1 MFFKGFVETKNKKC
15 VEKFKNRT
23 DFKTYEQVQSLPEF
37 AGILAT
43 DTILV
48 DIDDSESSELLFKV
62 VKEYNLCCRVYKTSR
77 GKHFLFKN
85 SGVPTNK
92 TGCKLAIGVTA
103 DIKIGTRSSYEVL
116 KYGGKMREILYDTAE
131 NEEAQPLPRWLHPVK
146 SNMEFLNMD
155 AGDGRNQ
162 SLFNYILTL
171 QSNDFTVEEARETI
185 RIINKFVLKV
195 PLSDDEIETI
205 LRDDAFKKPVFFMGS
220 TDFTVE
226 EARETI
232 RIINKFVLK
241 VPLSDDEIETILRDD
256 AFKKPVFFMGS
267 TFLFDKFATYI
278 KNNNHIIK
286 INNQLCVY
294 KNGIYITGRQNI
306 EATMIQHIPG
316 LNRAKRTEVLE
327 YLNISI
333 TENTVTNDADWIAFE
348 NGIYNIKEDVFT
360 GFTPDIIITNKIHWN
375 YNPQA
380 YSELMD
386 DVLNRVSCNDPQVRG
401 LLEEMIGYCFYRK
414 NELRKAF
421 ILTGDGSN
429 GKSTLLAVV
438 QSLLGD
444 ENISSLDL
452 KELGDRFKTAEM
464 VGKLANIGDD
474 IGDEFIAN
482 PAIFKK
488 LVTGERVSVERK
500 GSDPFEFNN
509 YSKLIFSANDIP
521 RIKDKTGAVLDRL
534 VIVPFNAKF
543 TVEKSGY
550 KQNIRSDLVGHAD
563 VMEYL
568 IQIGIVGL
576 KRILENQKFTDSEK
590 VQEEL
595 DDYRNRN
602 NPILGFIHECED
614 EDFQIENEPT
624 NKVYKR
630 YQEYCLANSL
640 QPMSNIEF
648 SKQVNRILNMRVENK
663 TIKNKKY
670 RIFVRNEEG
679 KPL

>member
-220 TDFTVE
+220 T
-226 EARETI
+226 
-232 RIINKFVLK
+232 
-241 VPLSDDEIETILRDD
+241 
-256 AFKKPVFFMGS
+256 
-267 TFLFDKFATYI
+267 FLFDKFATYI

-386 DVLNRVSCNDPQVRG
+386 DVLNRVSCNDPQVRA

-550 KQNIRSDLVGHAD
+550 KQNIRSDLVEHAD

-602 NPILGFIHECED
+602 NPILGFIRECED

-648 SKQVNRILNMRVENK
+648 SKQINRTLNFKVIDKKISR
-663 TIKNKKY
+663 KKY
-670 RIFVRNEEG
+670 RIFVLND
-679 KPL
+679 

>member
-23 DFKTYEQVQSLPEF
+23 DFKTYEQVQSLPEY
-37 AGILAT
+37 AGILAAE
-43 DTILV
+43 TILIDV
-48 DIDDSESSELLFKV
+48 DDFESSELLFKV
-62 VKEYNLCCRVYKTSR
+62 VKEYALTCRVYGTSR

-92 TGCKLAIGVTA
+92 TGCKLAIGLNA

-116 KYGGKMREILYDTAE
+116 KYDGKQREILYDTAE

-171 QSNDFTVEEARETI
+171 QSNDFSVDEARETI

-195 PLSDDEIETI
+195 PLAEDEIETI
-205 LRDDAFKKPVFFMGS
+205 LRDDAFKKPIFY
-220 TDFTVE
+220 
-226 EARETI
+226 
-232 RIINKFVLK
+232 
-241 VPLSDDEIETILRDD
+241 
-256 AFKKPVFFMGS
+256 MGS

-348 NGIYNIKEDVFT
+348 NGIYNIKEGVFT
-360 GFTPDIIITNKIHWN
+360 EFTPEIIITNKIRWN

-380 YSELMD
+380 KSELMN
-386 DVLNRVSCNDPQVRG
+386 DVLNRVSCNDPQVRA

-602 NPILGFIHECED
+602 NPILGFIRECED

-648 SKQVNRILNMRVENK
+648 SKQINRILNFKVVDK
-663 TIKNKKY
+663 FFNKKKH
-670 RIFVRNEEG
+670 RIFVPND
-679 KPL
+679 

>member
-1 MFFKGFVETKNKKC
+1 MFFKGYVETKDKKC
-15 VEKFKNRT
+15 IEKFKNRT
-23 DFKTYEQVQSLPEF
+23 DFKTFEQVQSLPEF

-62 VKEYNLCCRVYKTSR
+62 VKEYSLCCRVYKTSR

-116 KYGGKMREILYDTAE
+116 KYGGKMREILYDTTE

-220 TDFTVE
+220 T
-226 EARETI
+226 
-232 RIINKFVLK
+232 
-241 VPLSDDEIETILRDD
+241 
-256 AFKKPVFFMGS
+256 
-267 TFLFDKFATYI
+267 FLFDKFATYI
-278 KNNNHIIK
+278 KNNSHIIK
-286 INNQLCVY
+286 INNQLHLY
-294 KNGIYITGRQNI
+294 RDGIYVSGQEAI
-306 EATMIQHIPG
+306 ESVMIQHIPQ
-316 LNRAKRTEVLE
+316 LNRAKRTEVLA
-327 YLNISI
+327 YLNIMI
-333 TENTVTNDADWIAFE
+333 QENTKPEDANLIAFE
-348 NGIYNIKEDVFT
+348 NGLYDITDDSFIE
-360 GFTPDIIITNKIHWN
+360 FTPEHIITNKIRWR

-380 YSELMD
+380 YSKLAD
-386 DVLNRVSCNDPQVRG
+386 DTLNKISCNDPQIRA
-401 LLEEMIGYCFYRK
+401 LLEEAIGYCFYRR
-414 NELRKAF
+414 NELGKAF
-421 ILTGDGSN
+421 ILTGDKSN
-429 GKSTLLAVV
+429 GKSTFLSMV
-438 QSLLGD
+438 QCLLGD
-444 ENISSLDL
+444 ENIASLDL
-452 KELGDRFKTAEM
+452 KELGDRFKTAELF
-464 VGKLANIGDD
+464 GKLANIGDD

-482 PAIFKK
+482 AAIFKK
-488 LVTGERVSVERK
+488 LVTGDRVSVERK
-500 GSDPFEFNN
+500 GQNPFEFNN
-509 YSKLIFSANDIP
+509 YSKFLFSANNIP
-521 RIKDKTGAVLDRL
+521 RIKDKTGAVQRRL
-534 VIVPFNAKF
+534 IIIPFDATF
-543 TVEKSGY
+543 SA
-550 KQNIRSDLVGHAD
+550 SDPDFNPYIKHLLKTEE
-563 VMEYL
+563 VMQYL
-568 IQIGIVGL
+568 INLGIQGL
-576 KRILENQKFTDSEK
+576 KRVLLNRAFTSSTK
-590 VQEEL
+590 VQKEL
-595 DDYRNRN
+595 DEYEEQN
-602 NPILGFIHECED
+602 NPILGFFRECED
-614 EDFQIENEPT
+614 EEFKIENEPT

-648 SKQVNRILNMRVENK
+648 SKQVNRILGFKVVNK

-670 RIFVRNEEG
+670 RIFV
-679 KPL
+679 PAD